1 MSSATFMAILT
12 CALMVA
18 ACVWLH
24 FVVLRTLWIMTQSVQ
39 AINRP
44 LVKIVFTLFGLH
56 LFEVLLF
63 ALAISVHEL
72 AGFGR
77 LAGDVGLSTS
87 WFSDHFYFSIA
98 SYTSLGIGDVEPRGS
113 LRLISGV
120 EALTGLILIAWS
132 ASFTYL
138 LMEKFWGLH
147 HSSVTGS
154 KAGPNEGDG

>member
-1 MSSATFMAILT
+1 MSGATMFAILT
-12 CALMVA
+12 CALMVT

-24 FVVLRTLWIMTQSVQ
+24 FVVLRTMWVMTKAGR
-39 AINRP
+39 AIKRP
-44 LVKIVFTLFGLH
+44 LLKTMFTLFGLH
-56 LFEVLLF
+56 LLEVLLF
-63 ALAISVHEL
+63 AVAISLHEL
-72 AGFGR
+72 AGLGR
-77 LAGDVGLSTS
+77 LAGDVGMSTS

-138 LMEKFWGLH
+138 LMEKFWGIH
-147 HSSVTGS
+147 HAGITDS
-154 KAGPNEGDG
+154 KAGPDEGDD